1 MGKKNGYIDMVG
13 DLFHYGHLRLI
24 QKIHN
29 MGYNV
34 IVGVHDDKTVE
45 SYKRKPILN
54 MIERIEII
62 QSCKYID
69 FVIPN
74 SPLIITKKYLEEN
87 NIDMVFHAHSLE
99 EKEKYENMYKIPTK
113 MGKFTRIDYT
123 KEISTTEIINRIL
136 NRNKNK

>member
-1 MGKKNGYIDMVG
+1 MVG

-54 MIERIEII
+54 MKERIEII

-74 SPLIITKKYLEEN
+74 APLIITKKYLEEN

-99 EKEKYENMYKIPTK
+99 ENINMKICTKYLQKWENLLEWIIPKIFQLQK
-113 MGKFTRIDYT
+113 
-123 KEISTTEIINRIL
+123 
-136 NRNKNK
+136 